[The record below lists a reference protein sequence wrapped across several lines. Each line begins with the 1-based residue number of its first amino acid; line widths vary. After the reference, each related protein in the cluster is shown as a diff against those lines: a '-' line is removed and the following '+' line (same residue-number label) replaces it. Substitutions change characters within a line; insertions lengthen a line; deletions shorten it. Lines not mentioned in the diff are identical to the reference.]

1 MSLST
6 GVFNTR
12 PSTKHSVPLCTNNTL
27 NRHEKGKRSDARE
40 APATQGGHAHGP
52 FSGVFEISG
61 PDISPVY
68 IIGGYPVAE
77 DGEKKP
83 VETIKDE
90 RDLIIED
97 LRKRMETIE
106 TDYKMKIG
114 EYQKA
119 NSELWARL
127 HPAPKETE
135 TPVPDPVPANSWNVD
150 KAVEAYHAALGI
162 ENKKE

>member
-1 MSLST
+1 MT
-6 GVFNTR
+6 EEQKQ
-12 PSTKHSVPLCTNNTL
+12 PEP
-27 NRHEKGKRSDARE
+27 
-40 APATQGGHAHGP
+40 AP
-52 FSGVFEISG
+52 
-61 PDISPVY
+61 
-68 IIGGYPVAE
+68 
-77 DGEKKP
+77 
-83 VETIKDE
+83 KDE

-106 TDYKMKIG
+106 TDYKIKIG

-127 HPAPKETE
+127 HPAAKETE
-135 TPVPDPVPANSWNVD
+135 TPVPDPAPANGWNVD

>member
-1 MSLST
+1 M
-6 GVFNTR
+6 
-12 PSTKHSVPLCTNNTL
+12 
-27 NRHEKGKRSDARE
+27 
-40 APATQGGHAHGP
+40 
-52 FSGVFEISG
+52 
-61 PDISPVY
+61 
-68 IIGGYPVAE
+68 AE
-77 DGEKKP
+77 GNGEKKP

-90 RDLIIED
+90 RDLIIEQLTTRVD
-97 LRKRMETIE
+97 KMEA
-106 TDYKMKIG
+106 DYNKKIG
-114 EYQKA
+114 DYQKA

>member
-1 MSLST
+1 M
-6 GVFNTR
+6 
-12 PSTKHSVPLCTNNTL
+12 
-27 NRHEKGKRSDARE
+27 
-40 APATQGGHAHGP
+40 
-52 FSGVFEISG
+52 
-61 PDISPVY
+61 
-68 IIGGYPVAE
+68 AE
-77 DGEKKP
+77 GDGEKKP

-119 NSELWARL
+119 NSELWAKL
-127 HPAPKETE
+127 HPAAKETE
-135 TPVPDPVPANSWNVD
+135 TPVPDPAPANSWNVD

>member
-1 MSLST
+1 MHGKSP
-6 GVFNTR
+6 R
-12 PSTKHSVPLCTNNTL
+12 PRAGMPT
-27 NRHEKGKRSDARE
+27 
-40 APATQGGHAHGP
+40 APFPG
-52 FSGVFEISG
+52 FSRYRAPSIF
-61 PDISPVY
+61 PY
-68 IIGGYPVAE
+68 IGGYPVAD

-119 NSELWARL
+119 NSELWAKL
-127 HPAPKETE
+127 HPAAKETE
-135 TPVPDPVPANSWNVD
+135 KPVPDPAPAEGWNVD
-150 KAVEAYHAALGI
+150 KAVDAYHAALGI

>member
-1 MSLST
+1 MT
-6 GVFNTR
+6 
-12 PSTKHSVPLCTNNTL
+12 
-27 NRHEKGKRSDARE
+27 
-40 APATQGGHAHGP
+40 
-52 FSGVFEISG
+52 
-61 PDISPVY
+61 
-68 IIGGYPVAE
+68 E

-119 NSELWARL
+119 NSELWAKL
-127 HPAPKETE
+127 HPAAKESE
-135 TPVPDPVPANSWNVD
+135 TPVPDPAPANGWNVD